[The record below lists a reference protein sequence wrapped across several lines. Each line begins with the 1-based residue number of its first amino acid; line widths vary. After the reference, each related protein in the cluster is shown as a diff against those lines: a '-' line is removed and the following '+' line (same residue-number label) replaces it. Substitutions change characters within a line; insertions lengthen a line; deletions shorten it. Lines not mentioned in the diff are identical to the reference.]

1 MIKKLPYKLII
12 PTVVF
17 IIVLI
22 LNIILGCSPVFNGK
36 YTCYDSKQDIYY
48 EIDFYDNTFD
58 YYKKSTYKETS
69 SSQENKVREERY
81 YGFYNYYAETS
92 VLYLDLGEFSK
103 LSGVSDINCKRNSV
117 FSFTVSTARGLYYE
131 DKYEIQFTCPGAI
144 VLQIFY
150 VIIMAGCLG
159 CLTLQYLKFKK
170 NKEKK

>member
-22 LNIILGCSPVFNGK
+22 LNIILGCAPVFKGK

-58 YYKKSTYKETS
+58 YYIKSTHKEYGS
-69 SSQENKVREERY
+69 GENKISENYY
-81 YGFYNYYAETS
+81 YGFYLYEKSNSNIGLYWSNLNNPNGYAN
-92 VLYLDLGEFSK
+92 LDCSRK
-103 LSGVSDINCKRNSV
+103 SV

-131 DKYEIQFTCPGAI
+131 DKYEIQFTCSGAI

-159 CLTLQYLKFKK
+159 CVMLQYLKFKK